1 MGRLLAM
8 HTIGLVLHPQ
18 RDSAEAVEAVL
29 GWAAGNG
36 AEVLGIGDEIK
47 RLNCAATAV
56 SAREL
61 GSRSDLVVSL
71 GGDGTML
78 RAMRLADRQRA
89 PVLGVN
95 LGKLG
100 FLAEV
105 DVPGLPAALSAIDGH
120 SFTTEPRLA
129 VDAIIGDRTITAFND
144 IAIVRFPGHKTASVA
159 VRAAGHP
166 FVSYAADA
174 IVVATPTGSTAYS
187 FSAGGPIVSPGL
199 EALVVTPVAPHS
211 AYNRGLVISGED
223 QLGLDILPSSGRLA
237 VEADGI
243 AAADVGPGDQIEL
256 ISRPGAARVVR
267 LGHTT
272 FYQRAR
278 RKLRLTDSAEIP
290 ATFGDGGEIAEHAAA
305 IRDLSAR
312 SPRQRAALAPL
323 ADRGE
328 LRRVPAWPAVARRA
342 GTRRGVR
349 PGHDHRGPGR
359 PGAVRSGRRHRR
371 GLRRTRPG
379 AAGGLAPGAGQR
391 AVRDRERV
399 PAGLRGRHVRR
410 GARAPGAAAPVRP
423 GRRAG
428 RDAAGVPAGR
438 ADRRQGR
445 RLRGDVLASR
455 GPRADRVAGPVPQG
469 GQGARRRA

>member
-1 MGRLLAM
+1 M
-8 HTIGLVLHPQ
+8 HVVGLVLHPE
-18 RDSAEAVEAVL
+18 RDCGGAVSAVLDWADRRGIRVLGIDTEISRLVCTAEAVTVEEMRQQADL
-29 GWAAGNG
+29 
-36 AEVLGIGDEIK
+36 L
-47 RLNCAATAV
+47 V
-56 SAREL
+56 SM
-61 GSRSDLVVSL
+61 

-78 RAMRLADRQRA
+78 RAMRLADRQRF

-105 DVPGLPAALSAIDGH
+105 DVPGLPAALSAIDDH
-120 SFTTEPRLA
+120 DFTTEPRLA

-211 AYNRGLVISGED
+211 AYNRGLVISSED
-223 QLGLDILPSSGRLA
+223 QLGLDILPGSGRLA

-243 AAADVGPGDQIEL
+243 AAAEVGPGDQIEL

-290 ATFGDGGEIAEHAAA
+290 ATFGEEDEIAEHAAA
-305 IRDLSAR
+305 VRDLPAR
-312 SPRQRAALAPL
+312 PPRQRAALAPV
-323 ADRGE
+323 AHRGE
-328 LRRVPAWPAVARRA
+328 LGRVPASPAFARGA
-342 GTRRGVR
+342 GARRGVR
-349 PGHDHRGPGR
+349 AGHDHRGPGR
-359 PGAVRSGRRHRR
+359 PGAIRR
-371 GLRRTRPG
+371 GG
-379 AAGGLAPGAGQR
+379 
-391 AVRDRERV
+391 RDR
-399 PAGLRGRHVRR
+399 RG
-410 GARAPGAAAPVRP
+410 
-423 GRRAG
+423 
-428 RDAAGVPAGR
+428 
-438 ADRRQGR
+438 
-445 RLRGDVLASR
+445 S
-455 GPRADRVAGPVPQG
+455 
-469 GQGARRRA
+469 